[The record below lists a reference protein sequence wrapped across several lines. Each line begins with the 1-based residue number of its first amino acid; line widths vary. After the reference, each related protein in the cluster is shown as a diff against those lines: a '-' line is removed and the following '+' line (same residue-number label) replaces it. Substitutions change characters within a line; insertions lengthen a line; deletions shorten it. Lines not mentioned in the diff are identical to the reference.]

1 MKLPK
6 EIKNEIWEYCKANNI
21 TNVDEFITSMVTRG
35 FTAEKFGSVPWEKP
49 AKVKEVEK
57 IVEKEV
63 IKEVPVEVI
72 KEVEKVVEKRVE
84 VPVEVIKEVPVDK
97 IVEKE
102 VIKEIVV
109 EKEVP
114 VEVIK
119 EVEKIVEKEVYVT
132 DDETINNLQ
141 KELDETKNVLKDTIK
156 EFDEERDINSE
167 IQKENDV
174 ELETYNRKITDLTNE
189 ILQLKEELEGEKKN
203 NSESLKEKDSEINN
217 LNIKLN
223 DTSKDD
229 EINEL
234 KENLELF
241 KNESKERGKIINELN
256 NKIDELE
263 TIIKSNNGGNDIY
276 GDNKKGLF
284 GSNISDIWNR
294 KK

>member
-1 MKLPK
+1 MELPK

-49 AKVKEVEK
+49 AQIKEVEK

-156 EFDEERDINSE
+156 EFNEERDVNSE
-167 IQKENDV
+167 IQKENNV

-189 ILQLKEELEGEKKN
+189 ILQLKAELEDEKKN

-241 KNESKERGKIINELN
+241 KNESKDRGKIINELN
-256 NKIDELE
+256 EKIDELE

>member
-6 EIKNEIWEYCKANNI
+6 DIKNEIWEYCKANNI
-21 TNVDEFITSMVTRG
+21 TNVDEFITSMLTRG

-72 KEVEKVVEKRVE
+72 KEVEKIVEKKVE

-189 ILQLKEELEGEKKN
+189 ILQLKEEIIELEGKTDKLETKYEEEKKKVEELE
-203 NSESLKEKDSEINN
+203 NSDQGLIK
-217 LNIKLN
+217 KLN
-223 DTSKDD
+223 QK
-229 EINEL
+229 I
-234 KENLELF
+234 ENLEIELELE
-241 KNESKERGKIINELN
+241 KNRHYEPPKREKPIEDKPKRSGFGNIINWVSKSER
-256 NKIDELE
+256 DEDDL
-263 TIIKSNNGGNDIY
+263 Y
-276 GDNKKGLF
+276 GE
-284 GSNISDIWNR
+284 
-294 KK
+294 

>member
-6 EIKNEIWEYCKANNI
+6 DIKNEIWEYCKANNI

-49 AKVKEVEK
+49 AEIKEVEK

-156 EFDEERDINSE
+156 EFNEERDVNSE
-167 IQKENDV
+167 IQKENNV

-189 ILQLKEELEGEKKN
+189 ILQLKAELEDEKKN

-241 KNESKERGKIINELN
+241 KNESKDRGKIINELN
-256 NKIDELE
+256 EKIDELE

-276 GDNKKGLF
+276 GDDKKGLF